1 MEGVLKANSLVDWL
15 DEKITDPKTHEW
27 GWDRIP
33 FFGDRSKTRCEVH
46 AKWQKRVDA
55 IKPKLES
62 LIASRARKDYEAA
75 GSAKIAVDI
84 HHGTKRKAEEIEE
97 EEEEEDEEEAKPSKW
112 GIWRDQVKMT
122 RKYLTENHEQMKL
135 QGVDLPYFS
144 IYRTYGW

>member
-1 MEGVLKANSLVDWL
+1 MKGVLKANSLVDWL
-15 DEKITDPKTHEW
+15 EEKIKDPKTHEW

-33 FFGDRSKTRCEVH
+33 FFGDRSKMRGEVH
-46 AKWQKRVDA
+46 PRWQKRVDE

-62 LIASRARKDYEAA
+62 LVASRGRKGFEAA

-84 HHGTKRKAEEIEE
+84 HHGTKRRAGEIEE
-97 EEEEEDEEEAKPSKW
+97 EEEEEAEPSKW
-112 GIWRDQVKMT
+112 EIWSDQVEMR
-122 RKYLTENHEQMKL
+122 RKYLTDNHKQMRM